1 MPTVLKDAP
10 LPPAVPNPRRK
21 RWTRGQYAA
30 LRATGIF
37 DGERLELIEGEL
49 VNKMGQGLPHAN
61 ALRSMFRWLQRIFGE
76 EFVSQD
82 ESIDVG
88 PDDNPINEPQ
98 PDILVF
104 SQEYFKFKSGNPQPE
119 QLRLVVEV
127 ADTTL
132 DFDLI
137 TKAG

>member
-1 MPTVLKDAP
+1 MPTVLKDAR
-10 LPPAVPNPRRK
+10 LPPAAPNPPRK
-21 RWTRGQYAA
+21 TWTRAQC
-30 LRATGIF
+30 ATLERSGVF
-37 DGERLELIEGEL
+37 DSERIELIEAEL
-49 VNKMGQGLPHAN
+49 INKMGQGRPHAN
-61 ALRSMFRWLQRIFGE
+61 ALRSMFRWLQRLFGD

-88 PDDNPINEPQ
+88 PGDNPINEPQ

-127 ADTTL
+127 ADTT
-132 DFDLI
+132 
-137 TKAG
+137 